1 VSCKSI
7 SEKGYHQRNNKKKT
21 FFFLNIKSSQKN
33 H

>member
-1 VSCKSI
+1 VKKAI
-7 SEKGYHQRNNKKKT
+7 TKEIIKKKT